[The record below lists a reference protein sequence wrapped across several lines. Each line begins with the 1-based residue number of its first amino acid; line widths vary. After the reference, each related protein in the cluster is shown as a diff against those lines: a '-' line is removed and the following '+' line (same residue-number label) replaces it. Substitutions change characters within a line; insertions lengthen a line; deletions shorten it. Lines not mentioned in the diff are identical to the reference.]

1 MTEEPQDE
9 YFEEAYSIDDV
20 LDHTDAWLGGVDE
33 KLGTAIDAMTGQDI
47 AASKI
52 FLALPIMFPSQI
64 WSDIVMREIDIA
76 MENGRDRDKMRSAL
90 RRAFQGTGDQL
101 MDMSAE
107 ERSTC
112 ALDFSKAEHHD
123 ISYSGT
129 LHALAGFQTLRDSL
143 QDKGMAVTP
152 YLVRLTDDFS
162 SIGFKVETV
171 DGSPLITKLIAADI
185 DYPGQ
190 GLN

>member
-1 MTEEPQDE
+1 MTEDWQNE

-20 LDHTDAWLGGVDE
+20 LDRTNAWLGGVDE

-47 AASKI
+47 AASEI
-52 FLALPIMFPSQI
+52 FLALPIMFPSQV

-90 RRAFQGTGDQL
+90 RAAFQGAGDQL
-101 MDMSAE
+101 MDMSKE
-107 ERSTC
+107 ERATC

-129 LHALAGFQTLRDSL
+129 LHALEEFQILRQSL
-143 QDKGMAVTP
+143 HDKGMTITP

-162 SIGFKVETV
+162 SIGFKVQTR
-171 DGSPLITKLIAADI
+171 DASPLIAKLNAVDI
-185 DYPGQ
+185 QYHGQ